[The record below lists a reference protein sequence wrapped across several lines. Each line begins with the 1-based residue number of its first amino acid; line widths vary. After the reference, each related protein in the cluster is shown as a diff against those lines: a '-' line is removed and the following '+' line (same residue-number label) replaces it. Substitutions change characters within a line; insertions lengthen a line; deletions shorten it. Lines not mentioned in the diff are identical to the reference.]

1 MKIRFLLFVCL
12 VTLFVRC
19 DSDNDPVKGE
29 YQKGV
34 LVVNEGGFN
43 ANNGSVSYFNPSS
56 HDLSQNIFKNSAG
69 LFAGNVLQSIA
80 IDGDKGYLVLNGSN
94 TIEVVNHN
102 TFESIS
108 TFTSAE
114 LDKPRY
120 AHVINGKLYISVWG
134 AYDANFSLTDS
145 YILVVDAAS
154 LSVVDKIDTD
164 EGVENLLY
172 NGSRLFASN
181 YNFGGSNTVAVI
193 DPSNNALVDQIEL
206 AAGPGGMVMDANNKL
221 WVMTEG
227 TYAGNDGKLFRINP
241 TTLAVEDEIDLGVN
255 PGGNADLDITP
266 DKRTL
271 IYSDNNAVYK
281 ISITATEAPA
291 SPWIEATDV
300 STWYAL
306 DVNPDNGEVYIGD
319 AVDFSSPG
327 KVYVYHADGTFK
339 ESFESG
345 INPTQFIF
353 K

>member
-12 VTLFVRC
+12 LTFTFIRC

-29 YQKGV
+29 YQSGV

-43 ANNGSVSYFNPSS
+43 ANNGTVSYFNPSS
-56 HDLSQNIFKNSAG
+56 NVLSQNIFKNAAG
-69 LFAGNVLQSIA
+69 QFAGNVLQSIA

-94 TIEVVNHN
+94 TIEIVNHH

-108 TFTSAE
+108 TFTSPE

-120 AHVINGKLYISVWG
+120 VQVIGDKAYISVWG

-145 YILVVDAAS
+145 YILVVDTKT

-181 YNFGGSNTVAVI
+181 YNFGGSSTLAVI
-193 DPSNNALVDQIEL
+193 DPSNNELIDQIEL
-206 AAGPGGMVMDANNKL
+206 AEGPAGMVLDSNKKL
-221 WVMTEG
+221 WVITAG
-227 TYAGNDGKLFRINP
+227 TFGGNDGKLFRVNP
-241 TTLAVEDEIDLGVN
+241 TSLAIEDEIDLNIN
-255 PGGNADLDITP
+255 PDVDLTITP
-266 DKRTL
+266 DKKNL
-271 IYSDNNAVYK
+271 IYSNGSTIYK
-281 ISITATEAPA
+281 IAITDTQAPA
-291 SPWIEATDV
+291 QAWIEATNV
-300 STWYAL
+300 QTLYAL
-306 DVNPDNGEVYIGD
+306 EVNPQNGEIYIGD

-327 KVYVYHADGTFK
+327 KVYVYNTDGTFK